1 MFHKKFKIHCFIPI
15 QNEKVYNYRIP
26 TEKAILALVL
36 L

>member
-1 MFHKKFKIHCFIPI
+1 MFHEKFKIRCFIPI

-26 TEKAILALVL
+26 SEKVILALVL